1 MKRFL
6 SLLLLALAPAAFAA
20 PGWTRTA
27 LTAVPSDLVTTRANL
42 ASLPQTTIA
51 MSDNTPDPEE
61 PGPWSTPM
69 ANLANG
75 VFDVNTSHADE
86 GSVYPIASNATA
98 TFTFSGPA
106 RVDEVKI
113 YSSWRDAGRIDVGV
127 VSVAVCDGNG
137 TWTALSGSALPYVET
152 TDGSVLGFRLA
163 FADSSGA
170 PLAQNATGVRIAFG
184 DMDNGWAGIAEI
196 EILGSAGTGTWTKT
210 ALQQQAAELVSPA
223 DGNLARSVRTTF
235 AVSNNSPANNDKAWQ
250 SPAELIVNGI
260 FDTVTSASDE
270 GHLYPFRTGSS
281 VTFSFGAPARVDEV
295 RVYSCWRDN
304 GRVDVGVA
312 SVDVCDGEGN
322 WTTLAGS
329 ALPFSDGGTSVGWRL
344 VFADGSGAPL
354 AASATAVRVVF
365 GTMDNDWVG
374 IAEMEVLGAYAG
386 THTVTFCDENGDPL
400 PGVAPQTV
408 ATGTAAT
415 EPDPSLIPE
424 KEHLVFVGWDVDI
437 FAVFEDLFPR
447 PVYGTEI
454 QYSRNGA
461 WVRTPLSVQ
470 AADLAP
476 ASSNLVRRPTTS
488 MTLDGAQQQAAAA
501 PNLMLNGVFEGHFD
515 TSKEDIDVYVMR
527 SGVKVTFDFVGEAR
541 VDAVRIFSTWIDT
554 GRNDIAV
561 NSVSVRDAV
570 GIWTTLEGSALS
582 FVNTSGIALQSVFS
596 DPSGGPLARGATAIE
611 IDFGTMENTYVGM
624 AEIEVIGELTGVY
637 TVTFCDENGDP
648 LPGVEVQTV
657 EAGHAATAPDPA
669 VVPPKEGFVFTGWSE
684 SLDAVLSN
692 LRPRPVYAA
701 PGAVLVSS
709 GPFRTGSPIPFG
721 LNVLAESGAVA
732 ADGAVAVSAT
742 RDPGYNGENRDPAVL
757 VDGRF
762 VFANGEGDVAA
773 IETGSQFVYTLPS
786 PRDVD
791 SVGFYTFWSDGGR
804 DGFSFSSIQ
813 WREEGDPNWK
823 TVSFDE
829 VRYGLGDNF
838 SQGSYFIS
846 VSRAGGPLLTNAV
859 AVKIPF
865 LTMDN
870 SCTGI
875 GEIQALRS
883 AVASPRAAWS
893 GRTWGGAPRRSAGG
907 NLLRRESGTSCSFVR
922 NGAAPDAA
930 ALAAL
935 ADGIVSE
942 SSTAVCP
949 VASDAIFEA
958 VFDAPE
964 RVGRIEFWTKS
975 DGAHDG
981 LAVNEI
987 LFRHAGSDAFVPND
1001 DMEPFRVGTFEADGD
1016 DTSGGRLHVVVEPAS
1031 GKYLAEAVT
1040 GVRIWFGRADN
1051 DRTDLQ
1057 ELEIFPGG
1065 DSATML
1071 IVR

>member
-1 MKRFL
+1 MKRIL
-6 SLLLLALAPAAFAA
+6 PLLLLPTLALA
-20 PGWTRTA
+20 
-27 LTAVPSDLVTTRANL
+27 D
-42 ASLPQTTIA
+42 
-51 MSDNTPDPEE
+51 
-61 PGPWSTPM
+61 
-69 ANLANG
+69 
-75 VFDVNTSHADE
+75 
-86 GSVYPIASNATA
+86 
-98 TFTFSGPA
+98 
-106 RVDEVKI
+106 
-113 YSSWRDAGRIDVGV
+113 
-127 VSVAVCDGNG
+127 
-137 TWTALSGSALPYVET
+137 
-152 TDGSVLGFRLA
+152 
-163 FADSSGA
+163 
-170 PLAQNATGVRIAFG
+170 
-184 DMDNGWAGIAEI
+184 
-196 EILGSAGTGTWTKT
+196 GTWTKT
-210 ALQQQAAELVSPA
+210 ALSQQAATLVSA
-223 DGNLARSVRTTF
+223 SDGNLARSVRTTF
-235 AVSNNSPANNDKAWQ
+235 AIANNSPANNDKAWQ

-260 FDTVTSASDE
+260 FDTNTSSSDE
-270 GHLYPFRTGSS
+270 GHLYPIRTGAS
-281 VTFSFGAPARVDEV
+281 VTFTFGASARVDEV
-295 RVYSCWRDN
+295 RVYSCWRDA
-304 GRVDVGVA
+304 GRIDVGIA

-322 WTTLAGS
+322 WTSLAGS
-329 ALPFSDGGTSVGWRL
+329 ELPFADGGSGAGWSL
-344 VFADGSGAPL
+344 VFADASGAPL
-354 AASATAVRVVF
+354 AATSTAVRVVF
-365 GTMDNDWVG
+365 GTMDNGWVG

-415 EPDPSLIPE
+415 EPDPSLVPE

-437 FAVFEDLFPR
+437 SAVFEDLFPR

-461 WVRTPLSVQ
+461 WVRTPLAVQ

-488 MTLDGAQQQAAAA
+488 MTLEGAQQQAVAA

-515 TSKEDIDVYVMR
+515 TSKEDIDVYIMR
-527 SGVKVTFDFVGEAR
+527 SGVKVTFDFVAEAR
-541 VDAVRIFSTWIDT
+541 VDAVRVFSTWIDN

-570 GIWTTLEGSALS
+570 GVWTTLEGSALP
-582 FVNTSGIALQSVFS
+582 FVNTSGIALQSVFA

-611 IDFGTMENTYVGM
+611 IDFGAVENTYVGM
-624 AEIEVIGELTGVY
+624 AEIEILGELTGVY

-648 LPGVEVQTV
+648 LPGVAVQTV
-657 EAGHAATAPDPA
+657 EAGHAATAPDA
-669 VVPPKEGFVFTGWSE
+669 SVVPPKAGFVFTGWSE
-684 SLDAVLSN
+684 ALDTVLSN
-692 LRPRPVYAA
+692 IRPRPVYAA

-709 GPFRTGSPIPFG
+709 GPFRTGSMIPFG

-732 ADGAVAVSAT
+732 ANGAVAVAAT
-742 RDPGYNGENRDPAVL
+742 RDPGYNNANTNKAVL

-773 IETGSQFVYTLPS
+773 VETGSQFVYTLPS

-804 DGFSFSSIQ
+804 DGFSFSSIE

-838 SQGSYFIS
+838 SLGSYFVS

-870 SCTGI
+870 SYTGI

-883 AVASPRAAWS
+883 AVASPLATWS
-893 GRTWGGAPRRSAGG
+893 GETWSGTMHRPAAG
-907 NLLRRESGTSCSFVR
+907 NLLRGDEVASVSFVR
-922 NGAAPDAA
+922 NTAAPDAA
-930 ALAAL
+930 AVAAL
-935 ADGIVSE
+935 SDGVVSG
-942 SSTAVCP
+942 SSAAVCP
-949 VASDAIFEA
+949 VATDSIVEA
-958 VFDAPE
+958 LFDGPQHVT
-964 RVGRIEFWTKS
+964 RLEFWTKS

-987 LFRHAGSDAFVPND
+987 LFRHDGSAAFSANEDMDAF
-1001 DMEPFRVGTFEADGD
+1001 RVATFEADGD
-1016 DTSGGRLHVVVEPAS
+1016 DTSGGRIHVVVEPAS
-1031 GKYLAEAVT
+1031 GKYLASDAT
-1040 GVRIWFGRADN
+1040 GVRVWFGRADN

-1057 ELEIFPGG
+1057 ELEIFTDVLP
-1065 DSATML
+1065 ATL
-1071 IVR
+1071 ILVK